1 MSKILKIN
9 SIRITLFSNYFSSVL
24 NIVLS
29 IVFVPI
35 YLKYIGAEGYGLIG
49 VFASL
54 QGILSILDAGLGG
67 ALAREIAIRS
77 GIAGFDTDKTADLV
91 KTLGSI
97 YWLIALIIGI
107 IAIAVSPLIANHW
120 VKPVLLSN
128 EQIINVFILLSCTLI
143 FYFPIGF
150 YSGGMIGLQKQFVL
164 NILKVFFAILKYL
177 GSLLVLLFSKDK
189 LLAFFI
195 WNLVVSFLQAITFKY
210 ALWMCLPKRTRRI
223 KFAKS
228 ELKSVW
234 KYAAGL
240 TGISITALIL
250 AQLDRVI
257 LSKTLSLEQ
266 FGYYSLAGSI
276 VVLIYQVIQPIN
288 QTFFPKFTSL
298 TQRQSGTDLR
308 EMYRLAYQI
317 VSLLI
322 IPITLILV
330 FFSKELLFFLTH
342 DIKISNETWLT
353 LSIMGFSVG
362 LNSLLNIP
370 YQLTLAFGWTK
381 FALIQNLVMIVILTP
396 LTIWLTIHYGAV
408 GGASSS
414 LILNAIWVLILPL
427 IIHRKILHNE
437 QVKWYMFG
445 FAIPFALNTVFLSAY
460 KLLLNLNIENRFL
473 NVFLIG
479 IGAVICLLINI
490 FVLSEIRRKCREI
503 LLKR

>member
-1 MSKILKIN
+1 MSKILRVN
-9 SIRITLFSNYFSSVL
+9 SIRITLFTNYFSSVL

-67 ALAREIAIRS
+67 TLAREIALRS
-77 GIAGFDTDKTADLV
+77 GAVGFDANKTADLV

-97 YWLIALIIGI
+97 YWLIALVIGI
-107 IAIAVSPLIANHW
+107 IAVVVSPLIANHW

-128 EQIINVFILLSCTLI
+128 SEIINVFILLSCSLI

-150 YSGGMIGLQKQFVL
+150 YSGGMIGLQKQLIL
-164 NILKVFFAILKYL
+164 NILKVVFALLKYF
-177 GSLLVLLFSKDK
+177 GSLLVLIFSPDK
-189 LLAFFI
+189 LIAFFM
-195 WNLVVSFLQAITFKY
+195 WNLVISFIQAITFKY
-210 ALWMCLPKRTRRI
+210 ALWYCLPKRTRRAH
-223 KFAKS
+223 FAKS

-250 AQLDRVI
+250 GQIDRII

-276 VVLIYQVIQPIN
+276 VVLLYQVIQPIN

-298 TQRQSGTDLR
+298 TMPESNGELR
-308 EMYRLAYQI
+308 KMYRLSYQV
-317 VSLLI
+317 VSLMI
-322 IPITLILV
+322 IPIFLILF

-342 DIKISNETWLT
+342 DLKISNATWLT
-353 LSIMGFSVG
+353 LSIMAFSVG

-381 FALIQNLVMIVILTP
+381 FALFQNLAMIIILTP
-396 LTIWLTIHYGAV
+396 LTIWLTMKYGAV

-414 LILNAIWVLILPL
+414 LILNGIWVLILPI
-427 IIHRKILHNE
+427 IIHRKILHRE
-437 QVKWYMFG
+437 EGKWYLNG
-445 FAIPFALNTVFLSAY
+445 FFIPFALNGLFLLVFKWLID
-460 KLLLNLNIENRFL
+460 LNIENRIS
-473 NVFLIG
+473 NVFVIAF
-479 IGAVICLLINI
+479 GAIICVLINI
-490 FVLSEIRRKCREI
+490 FVLSEIRVKLRQMLIK
-503 LLKR
+503 K